1 MTIRPNAKKL
11 ARLFLE
17 REKLTWQE
25 FSSRVRVHQVGFM
38 GEPNERPG
46 SGEFHENPKS
56 CICEKPDAKVK
67 LVGNNKYIDDD
78 DDDQEE
84 EEEEEEEE
92 DGIVS
97 NLRYLFNETNVDD
110 VPLVYEENELEELL
124 SD

>member
-1 MTIRPNAKKL
+1 M
-11 ARLFLE
+11 
-17 REKLTWQE
+17 
-25 FSSRVRVHQVGFM
+25 
-38 GEPNERPG
+38 
-46 SGEFHENPKS
+46 
-56 CICEKPDAKVK
+56 K